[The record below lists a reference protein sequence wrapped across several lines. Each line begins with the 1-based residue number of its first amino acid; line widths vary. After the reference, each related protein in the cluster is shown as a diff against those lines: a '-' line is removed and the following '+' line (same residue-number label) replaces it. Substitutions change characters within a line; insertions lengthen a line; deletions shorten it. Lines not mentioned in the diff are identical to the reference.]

1 MSPRSSISESSAA
14 SQPHQESSNE
24 PTAEPSPTSTHYS
37 SPPLRNFVARE
48 LSNVA
53 DPEHPLDH
61 RTNTDLPRHADETVS
76 NPLFPPLPTHYSL
89 STKFFYLFV
98 SSILSAVFMA
108 VIMLGALV
116 KTVPSICWVIGS
128 WCCFQDPNRLRPFYQ
143 QEKERR
149 RIETGK
155 LKSDVG
161 YYANRVNLECEESEI
176 VTEDGFILTIQHIVD
191 RSAQATDWKRTSRW
205 VLIDNR

>member
-1 MSPRSSISESSAA
+1 MSPRSSILESCAA
-14 SQPHQESSNE
+14 SQPRQECSDE
-24 PTAEPSPTSTHYS
+24 PTTEPSPTSTDNSS
-37 SPPLRNFVARE
+37 SPLRKLVARE

-53 DPEHPLDH
+53 DPQHPLDH
-61 RTNTDLPRHADETVS
+61 RTNVDVPRHADETVS

-89 STKFFYLFV
+89 STKLFYLSL
-98 SSILSAVFMA
+98 SSILSAVFLT
-108 VIMLGALV
+108 VVMLGAMV

-128 WCCFQDPNRLRPFYQ
+128 WCCFKDPNRLRPFYQ

-155 LKSDVG
+155 LKCDVG
-161 YYANRVNLECEESEI
+161 YYANRVNLECEETEV

-191 RSAQATDWKRTSRW
+191 RSAQATDWKRTSFAGS
-205 VLIDNR
+205 